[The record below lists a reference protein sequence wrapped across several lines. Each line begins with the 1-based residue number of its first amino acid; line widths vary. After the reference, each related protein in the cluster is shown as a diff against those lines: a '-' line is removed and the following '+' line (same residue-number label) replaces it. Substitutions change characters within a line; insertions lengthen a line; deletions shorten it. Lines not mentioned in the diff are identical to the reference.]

1 MLIDEYLNYQNQYQ
15 EKYGKLT
22 IVLYQNGS
30 FYEIYNIDSNDKT
43 LQKIC
48 ELLNIQ
54 FTRKNKSILEIN
66 RSNPSLAGFP
76 LASLKKYLTILLNV
90 MPDKLTLL

>member
-1 MLIDEYLNYQNQYQ
+1 MLIDDYINYQNIYRK
-15 EKYGKLT
+15 KYGKS

-30 FYEIYNIDSNDKT
+30 FFEIYNIDPTDNQ

-54 FTRKNKSILEIN
+54 FTRKNKAILEIN

-76 LASLKKYLTILLNV
+76 LASLKEL
-90 MPDKLTLL
+90 

>member
-30 FYEIYNIDSNDKT
+30 FYEIYNIDSN
-43 LQKIC
+43 
-48 ELLNIQ
+48 
-54 FTRKNKSILEIN
+54 
-66 RSNPSLAGFP
+66 
-76 LASLKKYLTILLNV
+76 YTIYA
-90 MPDKLTLL
+90 